1 MHPTVIVG
9 GIPWAQLSVAVTV
22 GWTRRRWLSHLRDVC
37 HAPDPIVASLLL
49 GEDEALGEWLWP
61 AWQIQHRW
69 FLMQPLH
76 LPAHEEHQSQVP
88 SATPEFHIS
97 LLIISV
103 NCNKPVH
110 GFYLSQEVFFNPSE
124 IFQMSDYRQDWLAA
138 FQETPQDEL
147 SWWIYHSPYPG
158 SQPID
163 LGFRSWILST

>member
-1 MHPTVIVG
+1 
-9 GIPWAQLSVAVTV
+9 
-22 GWTRRRWLSHLRDVC
+22 
-37 HAPDPIVASLLL
+37 
-49 GEDEALGEWLWP
+49 
-61 AWQIQHRW
+61 
-69 FLMQPLH
+69 MQPQH

-97 LLIISV
+97 LLVISV

-163 LGFRSWILST
+163 LDFRSWILST